1 MDVPIGHHIYLS
13 KDYKDYL
20 CLAKKSNATFVQFFL
35 RSPQNSKEPRKDP
48 VRLMKMKKEA
58 DKNNIKI
65 VIHASYLLNF
75 CNNPKG
81 YIHQNAINLLKDDLE
96 DSLRLGAIGVIVH
109 MGKMNTKEK
118 KLDEKEALNNF
129 VKGIKKVL
137 MITPKDS
144 TIIFETGAGCGSEIC
159 TSFYGLS
166 RLYDSFTKK
175 EKERIKFCIDTCH
188 IFASGHDLR
197 NEKYMNKVFYKMVD
211 ITIGWDKVVCIHLND
226 SITPFGSMKDR
237 HGDLGRGYI
246 GDKALKT
253 FVKKCYEKKIPMV
266 METPRFYY
274 DKKGNYY
281 KDNKEG
287 TKRYEWDEQM
297 DKIREWLK

>member
-1 MDVPIGHHIYLS
+1 MNVPIGHHLYIS
-13 KDYKDYL
+13 KEHKDYL
-20 CLAKKSNATFVQFFL
+20 LLAKKSKATFVQFFL

-48 VRLMKMKKEA
+48 AKLLKMKKEA
-58 DKNNIKI
+58 EDYNIKI

-96 DSLRLGAIGVIVH
+96 DSLRLGAIGVVVH
-109 MGKMNTKEK
+109 MGKKNTKEK
-118 KLDEKEALNNF
+118 KMEDKEAMSNF

-137 MITPKDS
+137 MTTPKKS
-144 TIIFETGAGCGSEIC
+144 IIIFETGAGCGSEIC
-159 TSFYGLS
+159 TSFYGLA
-166 RLYDSFTKK
+166 RLYNCFNETEQK
-175 EKERIKFCIDTCH
+175 RIKFCIDTCH
-188 IFASGHDLR
+188 IFSSGHDLR
-197 NEKYMNKVFYKMVD
+197 NESYMEKVFYKMVD
-211 ITIGWDKVVCIHLND
+211 HTIGWDKVVCIHLND

-237 HGDLGRGYI
+237 HGDLGKGYI
-246 GDKALKT
+246 GDKALKS
-253 FVKKCYEKKIPMV
+253 FVRNCYQKKIPMV

-274 DKKGNYY
+274 DKVGNYF
-281 KDNKEG
+281 KNEIDG